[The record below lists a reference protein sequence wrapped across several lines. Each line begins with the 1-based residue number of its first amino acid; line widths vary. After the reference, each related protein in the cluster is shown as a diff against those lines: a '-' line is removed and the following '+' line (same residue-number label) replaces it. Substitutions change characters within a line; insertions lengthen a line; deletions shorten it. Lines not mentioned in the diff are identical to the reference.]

1 MGLLLLPMKL
11 WKYGAVVVL
20 FSLFSDLP
28 PEPTVARMVPVPAA
42 NWPFAFVDATQSGL
56 KLLTGMAVQLPLS
69 ASG

>member
-1 MGLLLLPMKL
+1 LLPMKL

-20 FSLFSDLP
+20 LSLLIDLP

-42 NWPFAFVDATQSGL
+42 NCPLGSVSATQSGL